1 MTIEEVITILTNGK
15 VLLQFSHA
23 SVIEDLRR
31 SPEKY
36 NDPLVRRTSSII

>member
-1 MTIEEVITILTNGK
+1 MTIEEVITILTIGK
-15 VLLQFSHA
+15 VLLQFPHA

-36 NDPLVRRTSSII
+36 NDLLVHRTSSIT